1 MLLKPLFSSFI
12 IVLLLYFNLYPQVNS
27 NATNW
32 PSFRGHFAS
41 GMAKNAVTPI
51 VWDLDKGKN
60 IKWKIGVP
68 GLAHSSPVIW
78 NNRIFLTTAISG
90 IANPELKV
98 GLYGDVEPVEDET
111 IHTWKVYCFD
121 KHTGKEIWQHRAY
134 TGIPKVKRHP
144 KSTHANSTPATDGR
158 YVVAFF
164 GSEGLYC
171 YDLHGT
177 LIWKKDLGILD
188 SGFFIAPEAQW
199 GFASSPVIY
208 KNRVIVQC
216 DIQKKSFIA
225 SFDLSSGEEIWRT
238 TRDEVPTWSTPTIH
252 THQGKTQ
259 IIVNGYKHIGGYDFE
274 SGKEIWMMTGG
285 GDIPVPTPVV
295 AHDLIFINNAH
306 GKMSPIYAIKISAKG
321 DISLKDKTTSN
332 KYIVWSIKRGGS
344 YMLSPLVYGDYL
356 YNCRMNG
363 SLRCYEAKNGRLVY
377 KQSIGTGGF
386 SASAVA
392 GKGMI
397 YFTSEE
403 GEVVVIKPGSEFQIV
418 ARNKMN
424 DVCMATPAISDNII
438 YFRTQ
443 HHLIAIGED

>member
-1 MLLKPLFSSFI
+1 
-12 IVLLLYFNLYPQVNS
+12 
-27 NATNW
+27 
-32 PSFRGHFAS
+32 
-41 GMAKNAVTPI
+41 
-51 VWDLDKGKN
+51 
-60 IKWKIGVP
+60 
-68 GLAHSSPVIW
+68 
-78 NNRIFLTTAISG
+78 
-90 IANPELKV
+90 
-98 GLYGDVEPVEDET
+98 
-111 IHTWKVYCFD
+111 
-121 KHTGKEIWQHRAY
+121 
-134 TGIPKVKRHP
+134 
-144 KSTHANSTPATDGR
+144 
-158 YVVAFF
+158 
-164 GSEGLYC
+164 
-171 YDLHGT
+171 
-177 LIWKKDLGILD
+177 LD

-216 DIQKKSFIA
+216 DIQEESFIA
-225 SFDLSSGEEIWRT
+225 SFDLGTGEQIWRT
-238 TRDEVPTWSTPTIH
+238 VRDEVPTWSTPTIH
-252 THQGKTQ
+252 THEGKTQ

-274 SGKEIWMMTGG
+274 SGNEIWKMTGG

-306 GKMSPIYAIKISAKG
+306 GKMSPIYAIKIDAEG
-321 DISLKDKTTSN
+321 DISLNEQANSN

-363 SLRCYEAKNGRLVY
+363 SLRCFEARNGRLIY
-377 KQSIGTGGF
+377 KQSIGSRGY

-392 GKGMI
+392 SNGMI

-403 GEVVVIKPGSEFQIV
+403 GEVVVIKPGSEFQII

-443 HHLIAIGED
+443 HYLVAVGED

>member
-1 MLLKPLFSSFI
+1 MYLKTLFSFFI
-12 IVLLLYFNLYPQVNS
+12 IVFSLYSNLYSQVKFNES
-27 NATNW
+27 NW
-32 PSFRGHFAS
+32 PGFRGHFAT
-41 GMAKNAVTPI
+41 GIAKSATTPFT
-51 VWDLDKGKN
+51 WDLDEGKN

-78 NNRIFLTTAISG
+78 GDRIFLTTAISG
-90 IANPELKV
+90 IENPELKV

-121 KHTGKEIWQHRAY
+121 KSTGKEIWQHTAH

-158 YVVAFF
+158 YLIAFF

-171 YDLHGT
+171 YDLNGK

-208 KNRVIVQC
+208 KNSVIVQC
-216 DIQKKSFIA
+216 DIQEESFIA
-225 SFDLSSGEEIWRT
+225 SFDLGTGEQIWRT
-238 TRDEVPTWSTPTIH
+238 VRNEVPTWSTPTIH
-252 THQGKTQ
+252 THEGKTQ

-274 SGKEIWMMTGG
+274 SGSEIWKMTGG

-306 GKMSPIYAIKISAKG
+306 GKMSPIYAIKIDAEG
-321 DISLKDKTTSN
+321 DISLNEQATSN

-363 SLRCYEAKNGRLVY
+363 SLRCFEARNGRLIY
-377 KQSIGTGGF
+377 KQSIGSRGY

-392 GKGMI
+392 SNGMI

-403 GEVVVIKPGSEFQIV
+403 GEVVVIKPGSEFQII

-443 HHLIAIGED
+443 HYLVAVGED